1 MPEDQKL
8 KSLVKI
14 TVRLYGE
21 LRSRYSNTNTLIP
34 SIDENTKIL
43 DLFKKLN
50 LSQEDVFVTLVN
62 GQAHNFERIL
72 IEEDFVDIFPSLI
85 GG

>member
-1 MPEDQKL
+1 MKR
-8 KSLVKI
+8 LVKI
-14 TVRLYGE
+14 TIRLYGE
-21 LRSRYSNTNTLIP
+21 LRSKYSNTNTLIL
-34 SIDENTKIL
+34 SIDENTKII

-62 GQAHNFERIL
+62 GQAYNFEHIL
-72 IEEDFVDIFPSLI
+72 LEKDLVDIFPSLI